1 MLRFFHPFIIGI
13 VISVVFVFK
22 ASAALTGC
30 ADNASAACYFSFT
43 PAGQSLNMHFYASVD
58 PKDSAEKAMIT
69 RAVIAMHGHPR
80 DANKTFNATLAAAKN
95 GQALNNTLVVAPVY
109 QVPAGQAK
117 KCSTTGVPIATNTDL
132 TWTCGTWLEGGVSNE
147 GKGLSSFAVMDA
159 LVVQLQK
166 DFPNLNTITIAGF
179 SAGAQMIQHYIGF
192 SADVVSTKLKLRFVV
207 SDPGSWLYFDNVRAK
222 PYLGGS
228 PVAWENCKGGAE
240 GLGDCEIKFG
250 QPEPGCATTNSWKY
264 GLDQLPSY
272 LTRNSEQARA
282 RYAAADIHYLEG
294 ALDSSKAK
302 GTYYGILDKSCAAQ
316 AQGPYR
322 LQRGV
327 VFAAY
332 SRAVLNPKINTRV
345 TIVPNCAH
353 DVACVFP
360 SKQAQS
366 ALFGN

>member
-1 MLRFFHPFIIGI
+1 MLRIFYQLITGI
-13 VISVVFVFK
+13 VVAIVLGPQ
-22 ASAALTGC
+22 ASAAMIDC
-30 ADNASAACYFSFT
+30 AASANPACYFSFT
-43 PAGQSLNMHFYASVD
+43 PPGQSLNMHFYASAD
-58 PKDSAEKAMIT
+58 PKQTTEKAMIT

-80 DANKTFNATLAAAKN
+80 DANKTFNATLAAVK
-95 GQALNNTLVVAPVY
+95 GGRALSNTLVVAPIY
-109 QVPAGQAK
+109 QVPTGQAK
-117 KCSTTGVPIATNTDL
+117 KCSTAGVPAATNSDL
-132 TWTCGTWLEGGVSNE
+132 AWTCDTWLEGGVSNE
-147 GKGLSSFAVMDA
+147 GRGLSSFAVMDA
-159 LVVQLQK
+159 LVAQLQK

-179 SAGAQMIQHYIGF
+179 SAGAQMVQHYIGF
-192 SADVVSTKLKLRFVV
+192 SSDVASTKLKLRFVV

-222 PYLGGS
+222 PYLGDS

-250 QPEPGCATTNSWKY
+250 QPAPGCAAANSWKY
-264 GLDQLPSY
+264 GLENLPSY
-272 LTRNSEQARA
+272 LIRNSEQARA
-282 RYAAADIHYLEG
+282 RYASADVHYLEG

-332 SRAVLNPKINTRV
+332 SRAFLNPKLNTRV

-366 ALFGN
+366 VLLGN